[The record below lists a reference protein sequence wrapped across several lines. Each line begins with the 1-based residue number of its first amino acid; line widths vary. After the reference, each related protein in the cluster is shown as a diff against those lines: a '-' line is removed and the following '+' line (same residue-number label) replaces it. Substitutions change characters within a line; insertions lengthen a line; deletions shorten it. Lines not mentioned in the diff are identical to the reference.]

1 MSATN
6 SSLQTKTKKPSKLLA
21 WGKDF
26 IGYDEQVADVETP
39 NPLRGAFDHIPQKA
53 ASYLQTLFPFT
64 KWILHYN
71 LTW

>member
-1 MSATN
+1 MSAT
-6 SSLQTKTKKPSKLLA
+6 STRTKSKKPRSLLA

-26 IGYDEQVADVETP
+26 IGYDEQVAEVETP
-39 NPLRGAFDHIPQKA
+39 SALRGAFDDLPRK
-53 ASYLQTLFPFT
+53 SVNYLQTLFPFT